1 MKSKTKIY
9 HGNADQC
16 EARAQD
22 MPPTLRR
29 EFLALAENW
38 RKLAFKG
45 RYEAKADPP
54 KKVGNDKIVESATL
68 ARHQIN
74 VTHLTGIMH
83 LSMTPALCNS
93 SRRSGSRISAP

>member
-1 MKSKTKIY
+1 MKSKTKTY

-38 RKLAFKG
+38 RKLAFK
-45 RYEAKADPP
+45 ADMRP
-54 KKVGNDKIVESATL
+54 KQILRKKSKMTKSWKV
-68 ARHQIN
+68 Q
-74 VTHLTGIMH
+74 
-83 LSMTPALCNS
+83 P
-93 SRRSGSRISAP
+93 